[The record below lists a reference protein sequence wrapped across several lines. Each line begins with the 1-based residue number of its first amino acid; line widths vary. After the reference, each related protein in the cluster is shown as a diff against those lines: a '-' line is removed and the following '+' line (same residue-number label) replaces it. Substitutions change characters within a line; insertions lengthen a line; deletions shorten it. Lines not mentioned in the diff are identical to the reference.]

1 MLLFQNRQEGRF
13 GLDNK
18 GFARRSCLSFSL
30 CKSSAGCCGRFSPVN
45 QAIESG
51 SAAPLLGIRAEDGV
65 SVCKR
70 EASNASLVACCSA
83 LRL

>member
-1 MLLFQNRQEGRF
+1 MDWTIRALLD
-13 GLDNK
+13 GLV
-18 GFARRSCLSFSL
+18 FLFVQIQCWCR
-30 CKSSAGCCGRFSPVN
+30 RFSPVN